1 MTNFRNG
8 LRLGLRAGLS
18 ALTLAALVAPAH
30 AEMTE
35 AARAFLTDAGIDPA
49 LIAQAD
55 AASGA
60 ELDIPADWLEQAAA
74 EGAIDFSTND
84 AAGHVA
90 AWLPVFNA
98 RYPEIEIIAT
108 ETSGAARAVQ
118 PLLAFKAGQLV
129 RHIVVSFEG
138 SLVDYIDADALAEID
153 DLPAWDTV
161 PEERRAANGTY
172 AGMQN
177 TTWCLAYNKEFISK
191 DDLPATWWD
200 MVAENSPLAGGRVG
214 AANRAQLWTLNLWT
228 HPDYGPER
236 MTNELLPAFF
246 DTLKPQLRKEG
257 IGGIANLLLVGEF
270 DVALPAPNDETA
282 EIMASGAPIGWHCPE
297 PVPQYFNLIGMFR
310 DSPTQYSSKIF
321 INWVLS
327 QEGQLTRLVA
337 GGDGP
342 VHKDLQI
349 AGAAALAEEFAG
361 KDIAL
366 RTIEGLTTELPKLY
380 EVWNPLWANSGG
392 PAR

>member
-1 MTNFRNG
+1 MTPTLKAL
-8 LRLGLRAGLS
+8 LRGSGMGI
-18 ALTLAALVAPAH
+18 ALLAMPAAAL
-30 AEMTE
+30 AEMTD
-35 AARAFLTDAGIDPA
+35 AARDYLKEGGISDA

-60 ELDIPADWLEQAAA
+60 EFEIPADWLAMAAE

-84 AAGHVA
+84 APAHVA
-90 AWLPVFNA
+90 VWLPIFQA
-98 RYPEIEIIAT
+98 RYPEIEIVAT

-118 PLLAFKAGQLV
+118 PLLAYKTGKLV

-138 SLVDYIDADALAEID
+138 SLPDYIDADALEEID
-153 DLPAWDTV
+153 DLPAYAGV
-161 PEERRAANGTY
+161 PPERRAENGTY

-177 TTWCLAYNKEFISK
+177 TTWCLAYNTERVTK
-191 DDLPATWWD
+191 DELPATWWD
-200 MVAENSPLAGGRVG
+200 LVADGTDFADGRVG

-228 HPDYGPER
+228 HADYGPDR
-236 MTNELLPAFF
+236 MTNEFLPAFF
-246 DTLKPQLRKEG
+246 ENLQPQLRKEG
-257 IGGIANLLLVGEF
+257 ISGISNLMLVGEF

-282 EIMASGAPIGWHCPE
+282 ELMATGAPVGWHCPE

-310 DSPTQYSSKIF
+310 DSPTKYSSKIF

-327 QEGQLTRLVA
+327 QEGQLVRYVA

-342 VHKDLQI
+342 VHKDLQG
-349 AGAAALAEEFAG
+349 AGSAALSEEFAG

-366 RTIEGLTTELPKLY
+366 RTIEGLTVKLPELY
-380 EVWNPLWANSGG
+380 EVWNPMWANYGG
-392 PAR
+392 PEN

>member
-1 MTNFRNG
+1 MKTTLFKRHLKCSAVALLAMT
-8 LRLGLRAGLS
+8 ATAS
-18 ALTLAALVAPAH
+18 
-30 AEMTE
+30 AEMTDE
-35 AARAFLTDAGIDPA
+35 ARSFLSDNGINAD
-49 LIAQAD
+49 LISQAD
-55 AASGA
+55 AASAG
-60 ELDIPADWLEQAAA
+60 ELDVPVEWLERAAE

-84 AAGHVA
+84 TAEHVA
-90 AWLPVFNA
+90 KWLPVFNA

-118 PLLAFKAGQLV
+118 PLLAYKAGQLV

-138 SLVDYIDADALAEID
+138 SLPDYIEADALAEID
-153 DLPAWDTV
+153 DLPAWDGV
-161 PEERRAANGTY
+161 PTDRRASNGTF

-177 TTWCLAYNKEFISK
+177 TTWCLIYNKDQVSE
-191 DDLPATWWD
+191 DELPATWWELVSED
-200 MVAENSPLAGGRVG
+200 SPLKGGRVG

-236 MTNELLPAFF
+236 MTNEFLPAFF
-246 DTLKPQLRKEG
+246 NTLQPQLRSEG
-257 IGGIANLLLVGEF
+257 VGGILNLPLVGEF
-270 DVALPAPNDETA
+270 DVGLPTPNDETA
-282 EIMASGAPIGWHCPE
+282 ELMETGAPVGWHCPE

-310 DSPTQYSSKIF
+310 DSPTHYSSKVF

-327 QEGQLTRLVA
+327 QEGQLVRLAA

-349 AGAAALAEEFAG
+349 EGAAALADAYAG

-366 RTIEGLTTELPKLY
+366 RTLDGMITELPKLY
-380 EVWNPLWANSGG
+380 DVWNPIWAASGG
-392 PAR
+392 PN